1 MTNDEAHLAT
11 QVVHAGEPEERIEG
25 AVNLP
30 VFMSST
36 FEFSGENSYHDLRYI
51 RLNNTP
57 NHRALH
63 TKIATLENAAAGLVT
78 ASGMAAISTTLM
90 TVLSAGDHLLAQSC
104 LYGGTYDFLNNTLPH
119 LGIQTDFIDGH
130 DPESWKSKLKKNT
143 KAIYVETI
151 TNPLLQV
158 AHLPEIVE
166 FSQAHGLVS
175 LIDNTFATPVNFRPL
190 EIGFDVVLHSC
201 TKYLNGH
208 SDIVAGAVLGSQD
221 CIDKITHR
229 LNHFGGSLDPHACF
243 LLHRGLKTLVLRV
256 QCQNDNGLAMAKFL
270 DSHPAVKKVHY
281 PGLESHPDHRRAAEL
296 FTGFA
301 GTLSFEPKGDA
312 TAARRFLKRIRLPIV
327 APSLGGVESLITRP
341 CETSHA
347 GLTDEQRNVLGIS
360 NGLIRVALG
369 IEAITD
375 LIDDFDQA
383 LG

>member
-1 MTNDEAHLAT
+1 MAHDETHLAT
-11 QVVHAGEPEERIEG
+11 QVVHAGEPKERIEG

-63 TKIATLENAAAGLVT
+63 TKLATLENAPAGLVT

-90 TVLSAGDHLLAQSC
+90 TVLNAGDHLLAQNC
-104 LYGGTYDFLNNTLPH
+104 LYGGTYDFLKNTLPH
-119 LGIQTDFIDGH
+119 LGIQTDFIDGR
-130 DPESWKSKLKKNT
+130 DPESWKSKLKTIT

-158 AHLPEIVE
+158 AHLPAIVE

-175 LIDNTFATPVNFRPL
+175 LIDNTFATPVNFRPF
-190 EIGFDVVLHSC
+190 EIGFDIVLHSC

-221 CIDKITHR
+221 YIEKITKR

-270 DSHPAVKKVHY
+270 DSHPAAVSYTH
-281 PGLESHPDHRRAAEL
+281 L
-296 FTGFA
+296 
-301 GTLSFEPKGDA
+301 TLP
-312 TAARRFLKRIRLPIV
+312 
-327 APSLGGVESLITRP
+327 
-341 CETSHA
+341 TS
-347 GLTDEQRNVLGIS
+347 
-360 NGLIRVALG
+360 
-369 IEAITD
+369 D
-375 LIDDFDQA
+375 LV
-383 LG
+383 